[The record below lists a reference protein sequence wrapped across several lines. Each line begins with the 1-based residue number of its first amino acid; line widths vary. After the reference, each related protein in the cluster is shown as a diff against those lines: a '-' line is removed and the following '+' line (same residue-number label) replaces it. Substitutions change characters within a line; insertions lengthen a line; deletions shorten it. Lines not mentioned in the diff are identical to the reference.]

1 MVVGR
6 GAHMSEYQ
14 LFMEEKQKID
24 AFISQGYLISNVRE
38 DLSGGF
44 FEFTPPH
51 NNSEK
56 VTLLIHTANARKYSF
71 TLLIKQ
77 QCN

>member
-1 MVVGR
+1 
-6 GAHMSEYQ
+6 MSEYQ
-14 LFMEEKQKID
+14 LFVEEKQKMD

-51 NNSEK
+51 NSGEN
-56 VTLLIHTANARKYSF
+56 VTLHIHTANARKYFF

-77 QCN
+77 QMKAATL

>member
-1 MVVGR
+1 
-6 GAHMSEYQ
+6 MSEYQ
-14 LFMEEKQKID
+14 LFVEEKQKMD
-24 AFISQGYLISNVRE
+24 AYISQGYLISNVKE

-51 NNSEK
+51 NSGEK
-56 VTLLIHTANARKYSF
+56 VTLHIHTANARKYFF

-77 QCN
+77 QMNA